1 MQVRLKDLLTALE
14 WTITGYCDSSI
25 LKRKEAE
32 VDIKMTSKVVP
43 MQFDSLRIK
52 ALTTNNLSDWREL
65 RKAIRKEILE
75 KYGEKFYSP
84 AW

>member
-1 MQVRLKDLLTALE
+1 MQVRLNDLLTALE

-43 MQFDSLRIK
+43 VQFDSLRK
-52 ALTTNNLSDWREL
+52 RALSTNSLADWREL
-65 RKAIRKEILE
+65 RKAIRKEIIE

>member
-1 MQVRLKDLLTALE
+1 MQVRLKDLLTAFE
-14 WTITGYCDSSI
+14 WCVVGYVDAST
-25 LKRKEAE
+25 LKRKEPE

-43 MQFDSLRIK
+43 MQFDSLRRR
-52 ALTTNNLSDWREL
+52 ALDSNSLADWREL